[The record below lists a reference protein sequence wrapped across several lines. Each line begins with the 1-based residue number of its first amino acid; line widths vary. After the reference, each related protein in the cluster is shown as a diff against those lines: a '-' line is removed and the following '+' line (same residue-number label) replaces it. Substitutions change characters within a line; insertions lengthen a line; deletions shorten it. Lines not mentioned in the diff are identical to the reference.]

1 MPSQTPSRRVHGFR
15 STTHCLRNT
24 WLFVALLA
32 VGTGVFAAD
41 RGKFKDNRRGTCA
54 TTYAVV
60 QQDDSGNVEQG
71 IANPKNRKWTDKELW
86 KRYPDV
92 CYVGNGSATKAILV
106 ITASDDARFTLTVET
121 LANDGKPVIQRTF
134 QQGGE
139 NGAGIYGAMIRTMY
153 APLPQKSRHPAKELI
168 EEAVKWIHD
177 GGLDDMFPR

>member
-1 MPSQTPSRRVHGFR
+1 MPSQISFRRVHRFP
-15 STTHCLRNT
+15 SATYCLRNT
-24 WLFVALLA
+24 SLLAALLA
-32 VGTGVFAAD
+32 LATGVFATD

-60 QQDDSGNVEQG
+60 QQDDSGNVERG

-92 CYVGNGSATKAILV
+92 CYVANGTTSKAIFV

-134 QQGGE
+134 QQDGE

-177 GGLDDMFPR
+177 GGLDDTF